1 MSTKPVPT
9 FHDAYHARQW
19 ETCYESTRAF
29 FDFLETHGAIA
40 DDKDQHIVDLCTGT
54 GSNLYWL
61 KQRFPKLRLSGVEID
76 PRLVE
81 WGTAALAE
89 RNTSG
94 VNLSVGDV
102 YDLQTAALQPADG
115 VISLQTLSFLP
126 DEAGFIHAAA
136 AVEAP
141 WIALTGL
148 IIEGSHSFRTLIN
161 NHAAP
166 EKGDNFYNTF
176 ALEYITQLL
185 ADEGYSN
192 IIHSP
197 FEIGIDLPKPA
208 DDGLGTYT
216 EQTDDGR
223 RLQISGAVL
232 MSWQFVL
239 ARRI

>member
-40 DDKDQHIVDLCTGT
+40 D
-54 GSNLYWL
+54 
-61 KQRFPKLRLSGVEID
+61 
-76 PRLVE
+76 
-81 WGTAALAE
+81 
-89 RNTSG
+89 